1 MPVAIVVQLLQDPSV
16 LEKHIGLMPAVNLSH
31 TGDDLS
37 TVGVEELKEMREGF
51 HTLMAV
57 FTIMPEPD
65 ITSDLIAT
73 RLATSVKTK
82 RVQF

>member
-16 LEKHIGLMPAVNLSH
+16 LEKHIGLMPAVNLNH
-31 TGDDLS
+31 TRDDLS

-51 HTLMAV
+51 HTLRAV
-57 FTIMPEPD
+57 FTIMLEPD
-65 ITSDLIAT
+65 ITNLIAT

>member
-1 MPVAIVVQLLQDPSV
+1 
-16 LEKHIGLMPAVNLSH
+16 MPAVNLSH
-31 TGDDLS
+31 TRDDLS

-51 HTLMAV
+51 HTLRAV
-57 FTIMPEPD
+57 FTIMLEPD
-65 ITSDLIAT
+65 ITNLIAT

>member
-31 TGDDLS
+31 TGADLI

-51 HTLMAV
+51 HTLRAV
-57 FTIMPEPD
+57 FTIMLEPD
-65 ITSDLIAT
+65 ITNLIAT

>member
-16 LEKHIGLMPAVNLSH
+16 LEKHIGLMPAVNLSP

-51 HTLMAV
+51 HTLRAV
-57 FTIMPEPD
+57 FTIMLEPD
-65 ITSDLIAT
+65 ITNLIAT

>member
-31 TGDDLS
+31 TRDDLS

-51 HTLMAV
+51 HTLRAV
-57 FTIMPEPD
+57 FTIMLEPD
-65 ITSDLIAT
+65 ITNLIAT

>member
-1 MPVAIVVQLLQDPSV
+1 
-16 LEKHIGLMPAVNLSH
+16 
-31 TGDDLS
+31 
-37 TVGVEELKEMREGF
+37 VEELKEMREGF
-51 HTLMAV
+51 HTLRAV

>member
-31 TGDDLS
+31 TGADLS

-51 HTLMAV
+51 HTLRAV
-57 FTIMPEPD
+57 FTIMLEPD
-65 ITSDLIAT
+65 ITNLIAT

>member
-1 MPVAIVVQLLQDPSV
+1 
-16 LEKHIGLMPAVNLSH
+16 MPAVNLSH
-31 TGDDLS
+31 TGADLS

-51 HTLMAV
+51 HTLRAV
-57 FTIMPEPD
+57 FTIMLEPD
-65 ITSDLIAT
+65 ITNLIAT

>member
-51 HTLMAV
+51 HTLRAV
-57 FTIMPEPD
+57 FTIMLEPD
-65 ITSDLIAT
+65 ITNLIAT

>member
-1 MPVAIVVQLLQDPSV
+1 VVQLLQDPSV

-31 TGDDLS
+31 TGADLS

-51 HTLMAV
+51 HTLRAV
-57 FTIMPEPD
+57 FTIMLEPD
-65 ITSDLIAT
+65 ITNLIAT